1 MALFSGHDTLICFSK
16 VIYFLLPFFTRRR
29 RERDLYYCRKAV
41 VKKTS
46 VPILIAFSTRSIQS
60 NCLLSW
66 ALLSVIANPLPVV
79 KGSVSFYY
87 FLQAINLTDDHSPLE
102 NLWFVIAPTFG
113 IGGLRIFASECWCGF
128 FPCQQAHVMLYDCC
142 TIIDWVFNLNTEKQF

>member
-1 MALFSGHDTLICFSK
+1 MIPSSVFSK

-29 RERDLYYCRKAV
+29 RERETFIIAEKQSS
-41 VKKTS
+41 KKTS

-79 KGSVSFYY
+79 KGSFSFYY

-113 IGGLRIFASECWCGF
+113 IGGLCIFASRLLMWL
-128 FPCQQAHVMLYDCC
+128 FPLSTSSCHA
-142 TIIDWVFNLNTEKQF
+142 I